1 MEDQLPARFGPFVL
15 LSLLGAG
22 GMGRAYLAR
31 HRDWPRRLVVKRMH
45 ANLLEDASLLK
56 RFEHEARVAT
66 FVRHSNV
73 AALVAMG
80 TVEGE
85 PFFATEHVLG
95 LPLSTLVERV
105 ELGVMDAIPLD
116 VALQI
121 GVGIARGVEAVH
133 EAVNAETGA
142 RLELVHRDIGA
153 RNILVGTDGIPKIID
168 LGLGKSLLSDWQTA
182 TNLVA
187 GSPDYMPPEQAL
199 GKNVDRRADVYA
211 AAVTIWE
218 LIAGRKRI
226 REPSIPARLARAIE
240 AQPEPLV
247 MFRSEASA
255 RLEAI
260 LQQAMAPRVEA
271 RTPTS
276 TLFRTA
282 LERELEHV
290 GRRIDPAS
298 WMAAAC
304 ATAIAKETRAIEE
317 AEANDPWRGESQGGH
332 TQILVAHQLF
342 KPDSQP
348 RARLVN
354 RGDTELEPGSVE
366 SVLRR
371 KDTPRTE
378 PRDPA
383 VVPTLASTSS
393 PRTSVPPPGGTPSS
407 PRTSVP
413 PPASSSS
420 SSRASVIAAVH
431 PSPETLRVGLV
442 VVAAIAI
449 FLLGVLWARR
459 TPTVA
464 VEPLPSPPK
473 PSPSSIFSGLP
484 PPPSMVGAPPVEP
497 VLDTAT
503 TAAPPAPTPSLAPI
517 PAAVHAAKPGLVE
530 RIRSLRKMR
539 YDGDFQRKLT
549 ALSARVTRARTEEEI
564 AEIAGQISRL
574 ERE

>member
-45 ANLLEDASLLK
+45 ANLLEDQSLLK

-66 FVRHSNV
+66 FVRHPNV

-80 TVEGE
+80 TVESE

-116 VALQI
+116 VALQLA
-121 GVGIARGVEAVH
+121 VGIARGVEAVH

-153 RNILVGTDGIPKIID
+153 RNILVGTDGIAKIID
-168 LGLGKSLLSDWQTA
+168 LGLGKSLMSDWQTA

-247 MFRSEASA
+247 MYRSDASA
-255 RLEAI
+255 RLEGI

-348 RARLVN
+348 RARPVH
-354 RGDTELEPGSVE
+354 RGDTELEPDSID
-366 SVLRR
+366 SALRR

-378 PRDPA
+378 PRDTA
-383 VVPTLASTSS
+383 VVPALASSSS
-393 PRTSVPPPGGTPSS
+393 PRTPASSSS
-407 PRTSVP
+407 PRT
-413 PPASSSS
+413 PAASPSGS

-431 PSPETLRVGLV
+431 PSPETLRIGLF

-449 FLLGVLWARR
+449 FLMGVLWARR

-464 VEPLPSPPK
+464 VEPLPTPAK

-484 PPPSMVGAPPVEP
+484 PPPSLAGVPPSAPPLE
-497 VLDTAT
+497 TTT
-503 TAAPPAPTPSLAPI
+503 TAASASPPPPPSPI
-517 PAAVHAAKPGLVE
+517 PYAVQAAKPGLVE

-549 ALSARVTRARTEEEI
+549 ALSLRITRARTEEEI
-564 AEIAGQISRL
+564 AEISGQISRM

>member
-1 MEDQLPARFGPFVL
+1 MEEQLPARFGPFVL

-31 HRDWPRRLVVKRMH
+31 HREWPRRLVVKRMH
-45 ANLLEDASLLK
+45 GHLLEDQSLLK

-66 FVRHSNV
+66 FVRHPNV

-95 LPLSTLVERV
+95 LAVSTLVERV
-105 ELGVMDAIPLD
+105 EAGVMAALPLD
-116 VALQI
+116 VALQLA
-121 GVGIARGVEAVH
+121 VGIARGVEAVH

-142 RLELVHRDIGA
+142 RLDLVHRDIGA
-153 RNILVGTDGIPKIID
+153 RNILVGTDGLAKIID
-168 LGLGKSLLSDWQTA
+168 LGLGKSAMSDWQTA

-218 LIAGRKRI
+218 LITGKKRI

-240 AQPEPLV
+240 AQPEPLLAY
-247 MFRSEASA
+247 RPDASP

-271 RTPTS
+271 RTPTA

-282 LERELEHV
+282 LERELEQLV
-290 GRRIDPAS
+290 RDPATPRVDPAR

-348 RARLVN
+348 RARKAH
-354 RGDTELEPGSVE
+354 RSDTELEPETVE
-366 SVLRR
+366 AERR
-371 KDTPRTE
+371 RSDTPRSE
-378 PRDPA
+378 PRDTA
-383 VVPTLASTSS
+383 VVPALAA
-393 PRTSVPPPGGTPSS
+393 G
-407 PRTSVP
+407 
-413 PPASSSS
+413 ASSSKVS
-420 SSRASVIAAVH
+420 AVVAAVQ
-431 PSPETLRVGLV
+431 PSPESIRLMLF
-442 VVAAIAI
+442 VVAGIAI

-459 TPTVA
+459 SAPVA
-464 VEPLPSPPK
+464 VEPLPSPAK

-484 PPPSMVGAPPVEP
+484 PPPSLAGPPPTEP
-497 VLDTAT
+497 ALDPDLVAESPD
-503 TAAPPAPTPSLAPI
+503 AGVALPPIPPA
-517 PAAVHAAKPGLVE
+517 VQGAKRGLIE
-530 RIRSLRKMR
+530 RIRSLRKTR

-549 ALSARVTRARTEEEI
+549 ALSARVTRARTEGEI
-564 AEIAGQISRL
+564 ADIAGQISRL